1 MRPKATPYF
10 LQREAMLAGGF
21 DVQQYHGT
29 IGKNAILRNKKEL
42 ESVFGIASGGRKGGL
57 NVHRLTLP

>member
-1 MRPKATPYF
+1 VIQLDITERH
-10 LQREAMLAGGF
+10 RRIR

-42 ESVFGIASGGRKGGL
+42 ELVFGIAMAGRKGGL
-57 NVHRLTLP
+57 NVSSLILP